1 MTESKPKKKFKWGWA
16 DTVIAVSLIC
26 LAVVGGTVYLGT
38 VSKPAEEL
46 QNDKAACT
54 NFNSALA
61 AAYETQ
67 NYEDF
72 YYTLFRGAYKG
83 IDEST
88 EGTDLNKAFA
98 ELAQLETYVDPAY
111 YEGILVT
118 VGDATSKIQAGCSE
132 VLGVTFETT
141 APGITP
147 LPTPTN

>member
-16 DTVIAVSLIC
+16 DTVIAVSVIC

-38 VSKPAEEL
+38 VAKPEL
-46 QNDKAACT
+46 VLQDNKNACT
-54 NFNSALA
+54 NFNAALA
-61 AAYETQ
+61 SAYKTD

-83 IDEST
+83 IEEST
-88 EGTDLNKAFA
+88 EGTELNKAFA

-132 VLGVTFETT
+132 VLGVKFETT